1 MRPINSARIVLAF
14 PRDLF
19 PMSRQAG
26 AKIAAGCEPRRFAR
40 SDRDVDRGQGVLVQ
54 AEGLACH
61 AFDEIAGHGAAAAAR
76 GDCQSQ
82 ACMIMVICE
91 HGQNEVRIGEPPAS
105 LPHHAKFGRLVQSLA
120 RLERQFGRADRNL
133 AFTGR
138 DACGPSHG
146 AERAPADRSWS
157 PSAREI
163 RAYGHD
169 ANYSD

>member
-1 MRPINSARIVLAF
+1 MSVQAR
-14 PRDLF
+14 
-19 PMSRQAG
+19 
-26 AKIAAGCEPRRFAR
+26 AKIAAGREPRRLAGG
-40 SDRDVDRGQGVLVQ
+40 DRDIDRGQAVLIQ
-54 AEGLACH
+54 AEGLARH
-61 AFDEIAGHGAAAAAR
+61 AFDEIARHRAAAGAR
-76 GDCQSQ
+76 GDRQPQ
-82 ACMIMVICE
+82 ACMILVICE

-120 RLERQFGRADRNL
+120 RLERQFGRTDRNL

-138 DACGPSHG
+138 DACGPSRG
-146 AERAPADRSWS
+146 AEQAPADRSWS